1 MAGALKIVDCR
12 LTIDDLKSK
21 IANRKSKIAL
31 LVLLFTCLVFCR
43 DVLAAEARPRLQNA
57 QSSLA
62 LRSMARVYMACGDYQ
77 KAQPLLETALSQAQA
92 TNVSDSE
99 LCACLID
106 SAYLYKERGNLSQ
119 AETMCRLGLALQEKI
134 HHPNHPYV
142 ADTLRILSEI
152 YRGQG
157 RYQEA
162 ESTLQRAIAIIREV
176 RPEDGQEVA
185 PFKVDMARLLTARGD
200 YANAESY
207 FKEAIDVI
215 DKSFGP
221 EHLYTAKVRCSL
233 ATLYCLQGRN
243 AEAETLISRALPIY
257 EKIHG
262 PDHHFL
268 IPLWLV
274 KARVNQARGRMA
286 EAQALLDKSLRVAR
300 SKPDCGR
307 TIQSE
312 VLSELG
318 QFYLLSRQ
326 FSKAENV
333 LLQAVEM
340 SENSQAVESAA
351 ALHALA
357 KVYVEK
363 GNYSE
368 AQSLCRRA
376 LTVLEGISDQAHP
389 RTADV
394 LETLVQLNRT
404 SGNAKEVARLEQRV
418 EEIRVPKPATYAP
431 AAKSIQ

>member
-1 MAGALKIVDCR
+1 MEGSKMAGAKP
-12 LTIDDLKSK
+12 KSTGK
-21 IANRKSKIAL
+21 QVGQVLFCSLFLLGSPAAL
-31 LVLLFTCLVFCR
+31 GGGR
-43 DVLAAEARPRLQNA
+43 PGAASTPARQTH
-57 QSSLA
+57 SSLA

-106 SAYLYKERGNLSQ
+106 SAYLYKEQGNLSQ
-119 AETMCRLGLALQEKI
+119 AETICRLGLALQEKI
-134 HHPNHPYV
+134 HHANHPYV

-152 YRGQG
+152 RRGQG
-157 RYQEA
+157 RYEEA
-162 ESTLQRAIAIIREV
+162 ESTLARAIAIIRKA

-207 FKEAIDVI
+207 FREAIDVI

-233 ATLYCLQGRN
+233 ATLYSLQGRN

-274 KARVNQARGRMA
+274 KARINQTTGRTA

-300 SKPDCGR
+300 KGTDCGR
-307 TIQSE
+307 LIQGE

-318 QFYLLSRQ
+318 QFYLQNRQ
-326 FSKAENV
+326 FSKAQNA

-340 SENSQAVESAA
+340 FESSQAVESAA

-357 KVYVEK
+357 RVYVEK
-363 GNYSE
+363 SKYSE
-368 AQSLCRRA
+368 AQNLCRRA
-376 LTVLEGISDQAHP
+376 LNVLEGISDQAHP
-389 RTADV
+389 QTADV
-394 LETLVQLNRT
+394 LETLVQLNRR
-404 SGNAKEVARLEQRV
+404 SGNANEVARLEQRV
-418 EEIRVPKPATYAP
+418 EEIRVLKPAAYAP
-431 AAKSIQ
+431 AEKSIQ

>member
-1 MAGALKIVDCR
+1 MAGASGIVDCR
-12 LTIDDLKSK
+12 LTIGDLRPVCRQARSK
-21 IANRKSKIAL
+21 IKL
-31 LVLLFTCLVFCR
+31 LVLLSAWLLICG
-43 DVLAAEARPRLQNA
+43 DVLGAEARSRPQNV

-134 HHPNHPYV
+134 HHANHPYV

-157 RYQEA
+157 RYEEA
-162 ESTLQRAIAIIREV
+162 QSTLQRAIAIIRSV

-185 PFKVDMARLLTARGD
+185 PFKVDMARLLMARGD

-221 EHLYTAKVRCSL
+221 EHLYTAKVRCSM
-233 ATLYCLQGRN
+233 ATLYSLQGRN

-274 KARVNQARGRMA
+274 KARANQAKGRMA
-286 EAQALLDKSLRVAR
+286 EAQSLLDKSLRVAR
-300 SKPDCGR
+300 KADCGR
-307 TIQSE
+307 LIQGE

-318 QFYLLSRQ
+318 QFYLQNRQ
-326 FSKAENV
+326 FSKAQDA
-333 LLQAVEM
+333 LMQAVEM
-340 SENSQAVESAA
+340 FENSQAVESAA

-363 GNYSE
+363 GKYNE

-376 LTVLEGISDQAHP
+376 LNILEGISDQAHP

-418 EEIRVPKPATYAP
+418 EEIRVPKPAAYAP
-431 AAKSIQ
+431 AAKSFQ

>member
-1 MAGALKIVDCR
+1 MAGASEIADCR

-21 IANRKSKIAL
+21 ITL
-31 LVLLFTCLVFCR
+31 LVLFFTCLVLCGGALG
-43 DVLAAEARPRLQNA
+43 VQPTPAK
-57 QSSLA
+57 QSQSCLA

-77 KAQPLLETALSQAQA
+77 KAQPLLETALKQAQA

-106 SAYLYKERGNLSQ
+106 SAYLYKEQGNLSQ
-119 AETMCRLGLALQEKI
+119 AETMCRLGLAMQEKI
-134 HHPNHPYV
+134 HHANHPYV

-152 YRGQG
+152 CRGQG
-157 RYQEA
+157 RYEEA
-162 ESTLQRAIAIIREV
+162 ESTLARAITIIRKV

-233 ATLYCLQGRN
+233 ATLYSLQGRN
-243 AEAETLISRALPIY
+243 IEAETLISQALPIY
-257 EKIHG
+257 EKVHG

-274 KARVNQARGRMA
+274 KARINQTNGRMA

-307 TIQSE
+307 LIQSE
-312 VLSELG
+312 VLSALG
-318 QFYLLSRQ
+318 QLYLQNRQ
-326 FSKAENV
+326 LSKAEDA
-333 LLQAVEM
+333 LRQAVEM
-340 SENSQAVESAA
+340 LESSHSVESATG
-351 ALHALA
+351 LHALA
-357 KVYVEK
+357 KVYLEK
-363 GNYSE
+363 GKHSE
-368 AQSLCRRA
+368 AQNLCRRA
-376 LTVLEGISDQAHP
+376 LNVLDGVSDQAHP
-389 RTADV
+389 KTADV
-394 LETLVQLNRT
+394 LETLVQLSRR

-418 EEIRVPKPATYAP
+418 EEIRVPK
-431 AAKSIQ
+431 S